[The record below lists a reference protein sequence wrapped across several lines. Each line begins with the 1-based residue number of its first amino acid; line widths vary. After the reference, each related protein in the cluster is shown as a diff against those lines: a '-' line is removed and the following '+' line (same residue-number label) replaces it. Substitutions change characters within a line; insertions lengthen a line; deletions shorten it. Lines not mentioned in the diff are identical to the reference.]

1 MALEV
6 KNLPVNAG
14 DIQDTQVQSLGQAD
28 PLEEGVATH
37 SSILSWKISDRGV
50 WQATAHKDAK
60 SQTRRKQP
68 SRHTRSSQGL
78 TCTCRSSSYN
88 PSGESRGQVSSGNHV
103 EVPHT
108 LSTPFHVLGSA
119 PAGVSQKP
127 SRK

>member
-50 WQATAHKDAK
+50 WQATAHKDA
-60 SQTRRKQP
+60 
-68 SRHTRSSQGL
+68 
-78 TCTCRSSSYN
+78 
-88 PSGESRGQVSSGNHV
+88 ESDTT
-103 EVPHT
+103 EAT
-108 LSTPFHVLGSA
+108 
-119 PAGVSQKP
+119 
-127 SRK
+127 